1 MIGLIRRTAGAQWA
15 QFEVRLPI
23 PQKGMENP
31 SNSSNEAMQGDAA
44 KCWLVFDTSLLD
56 ATSIDTDDAL
66 LQRLQPLAEQMLTT
80 LSARP
85 QSGQTMREMTSK
97 LIQGGS
103 ACIED
108 VAKALTVS
116 PRTLQ
121 RRLEAEGTSFGEVWD
136 ESRRQVAC
144 KHLRNPKIAIKEVAY
159 MLGFSEP
166 STFYR
171 AFRRWTGATPMD
183 YRRSV
188 AA

>member
-1 MIGLIRRTAGAQWA
+1 MIGLIRRAAGAQWA
-15 QFEVRLPI
+15 QLEVRLPT
-23 PQKGMENP
+23 PEAGAEHP
-31 SNSSNEAMQGDAA
+31 PNSSGAAMQGDAA
-44 KCWLVFDTSLLD
+44 KCWLVFDVSLLD
-56 ATSIDTDDAL
+56 STSTDADDAL
-66 LQRLQPLAEQMLTT
+66 LQRLQPLAEQMLAT
-80 LSARP
+80 LSARS
-85 QSGQTMREMTSK
+85 QSGQTLREMTSK
-97 LIQGGS
+97 LIQDGA

-108 VAKALTVS
+108 IAKALAVS

-171 AFRRWTGATPMD
+171 AFRRWTGATPLD